1 MKILITG
8 SDGFIG
14 QHIMQKLSNLDLC
27 ILKSDL
33 RNHKDVTNELIEHS
47 PDMVIHLAARTEVQ
61 MSFFEQVAFSDINYT
76 GTVNLLESMVQL
88 PKIPKLL
95 FASTMEVFG
104 WQPISDSI
112 KNGNIPETI
121 PIFNKDTMPNPNA
134 PYAVAKLGCEKYIE
148 YLSRSCGLEYVNFR
162 QTNTYGRKDNDYFVT
177 EQIITQ
183 MIKNKE
189 ECFLGH
195 KHPYRNY
202 LYIDDLMDAWV
213 SVINNFDKAKN
224 NTITIGPNNAISV
237 DQHAKNI
244 AEKLNWTGKIN
255 WNSKVNRPGEI
266 WLLNSDNEL
275 HELTGWEPKT
285 SYNDGIDK
293 TIEYWLT
300 K

>member
-8 SDGFIG
+8 ADGFIG
-14 QHIMQKLSNLDLC
+14 QHLVQKLSHYELC
-27 ILKSDL
+27 ILESDL
-33 RNHKDVTNELIEHS
+33 RNHEDVNKELIKYK

-61 MSFFEQVAFSDINYT
+61 KSFFEQITFSDINYT
-76 GTVNLLESMVQL
+76 GTINLIESMVQL

-104 WQPISDSI
+104 WQPVSDLI
-112 KNGNIPETI
+112 QDEKIPVSL
-121 PIFNKDTMPNPNA
+121 PIFNKDTIPNPNA

-148 YLSRSCGLEYVNFR
+148 YLNRSYGLEYVNFR
-162 QTNTYGRKDNDYFVT
+162 QTNTYGRKDNDFFVT

-183 MIKNKE
+183 MIDNKKE
-189 ECFLGH
+189 IFLGH
-195 KHPYRNY
+195 RFPYRNY
-202 LYIDDLMDAWV
+202 LYIDDLIEAWL
-213 SVINNFDKAKN
+213 SVINDFDKAKN

-237 DQHAKNI
+237 DQHVKNI
-244 AEKLNWTGKIN
+244 AKKLDWNGKVN

-275 HELTGWEPKT
+275 FQYTGWEPKV
-285 SYNDGIDK
+285 SYDEGIDR
-293 TIEYWLT
+293 TIEFW